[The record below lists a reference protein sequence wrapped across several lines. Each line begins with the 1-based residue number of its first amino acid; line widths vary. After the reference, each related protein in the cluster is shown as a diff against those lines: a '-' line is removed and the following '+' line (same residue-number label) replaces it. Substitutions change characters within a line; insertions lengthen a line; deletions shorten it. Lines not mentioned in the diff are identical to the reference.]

1 MDFTVTPEVIIAA
14 VLIEFA
20 SATETA
26 DAMTIDDREISGPLR
41 VVRVLSNGKR
51 RYDPASKARLIEAC
65 LDADVSIAGLA
76 LAHGI
81 NTNQLRKWVKL
92 HRDRKATGQALTVM
106 PSRAPAAF
114 VPVVAAS
121 PIAQPPPASP
131 SRPSSPRVR
140 LKASLPNG
148 VRLELED
155 ADEQALSVMI
165 EALGRCHV
173 PAG

>member
-1 MDFTVTPEVIIAA
+1 MES
-14 VLIEFA
+14 A

-26 DAMTIDDREISGPLR
+26 DAMTIDDGEISRPLR

-51 RYDPASKARLIEAC
+51 RYDPAAKARLIEAC
-65 LDADVSIAGLA
+65 LDPDVSIAGLA

-92 HRDRKATGQALTVM
+92 HRDRKATGQALTIM
-106 PSRAPAAF
+106 PSPAPAAF

-121 PIAQPPPASP
+121 PPAQPPASP
-131 SRPSSPRVR
+131 SQPPSPRVR

-148 VRLELED
+148 VKLELED
-155 ADEQALSVMI
+155 ADEQAISVMI

-173 PAG
+173 PTG

>member
-1 MDFTVTPEVIIAA
+1 
-14 VLIEFA
+14 
-20 SATETA
+20 
-26 DAMTIDDREISGPLR
+26 MTIDDREISGPLR

-106 PSRAPAAF
+106 PSCAPAAF

-121 PIAQPPPASP
+121 PIAQPSASP
-131 SRPSSPRVR
+131 SLPTSPRVR

-148 VRLELED
+148 VKLELED

>member
-1 MDFTVTPEVIIAA
+1 
-14 VLIEFA
+14 
-20 SATETA
+20 
-26 DAMTIDDREISGPLR
+26 MTIDNREISGLLR

-92 HRDRKATGQALTVM
+92 HQDRKATRQALTVM
-106 PSRAPAAF
+106 PSPVPAAF

-121 PIAQPPPASP
+121 PIAQPSGSP
-131 SRPSSPRVR
+131 SQPSSPRVR